1 MTRINIRGK
10 SATRDELG
18 LCIVNASK
26 VRRGNKGQTFRLGK
40 FIMKRSMQADTGN
53 APQKRR
59 RQPQVS
65 CDSCRKKK
73 LKCDRRDPCSS
84 CVMRG
89 LSCAGQPG
97 SPKPTARLSRELRL
111 GENSDDSILSRLR
124 KLEQAVFGPAS
135 SASTGCSMEEPA
147 DIVEPERAERPSLSR
162 QRNLGPSTRHPQRRR
177 ILDNE
182 RQQTAK
188 FLDSTFTRNDLNV
201 TLSFDKKV
209 DYHVANVSQFPKT
222 PASTT
227 PGLTPPQNSE
237 ARLSTWLMTQEEA
250 LLLLQDFLDNPF
262 HLLPI
267 LHPTAARSMIVNFY
281 SVLSCGG
288 EPNPAH
294 AALILGIAATSAFFF
309 TEGSQANG
317 IFNSLGKATHSA
329 VAWLTSSLNILE
341 ISQSNAC
348 SCLEEVQARS
358 VLAYLVYNMEGCSA
372 RFRFL
377 HGCSLTSAREMSL
390 HLIDS
395 PGSEKQDEEAMKE
408 IKRRVWMLGLMG
420 GPTDGTYNVQPRQM
434 NVNEPRNI
442 NDDEASFSDEAIS
455 MPKDTATTM
464 SCFIRRIQLAG
475 IARSVIDAR
484 APGMP
489 DAEITNYERV
499 LELDGLFEDAMADF
513 PPFLRSD
520 GPIPE
525 TAPPYLSLQR
535 DVVLLGF
542 LSRRARLHRP
552 FLLHEKQDARYQ
564 SSREICLS
572 SARTVLAIATRLLMV
587 SPTRDPVQPLSS
599 RAIGCRLGCVI
610 GHMFLACTILA
621 LHPGC
626 VSSREGLAD
635 VREPWL
641 VSDAS
646 AETHAEVMQACRAL
660 AMAGKESMIAAK
672 LVDNLAGVLRR
683 YRVQGVGDAAPS
695 EAEDDRESTGV
706 EFSTGDHETFAAAES
721 RSVSDDAFRT
731 VGSSLTGED
740 ALGLD
745 SLWNDL
751 LGDANT
757 FGWDQL
763 FAGLDSYCGPT

>member
-1 MTRINIRGK
+1 
-10 SATRDELG
+10 
-18 LCIVNASK
+18 
-26 VRRGNKGQTFRLGK
+26 
-40 FIMKRSMQADTGN
+40 MKRTMRPDSDSA
-53 APQKRR
+53 AQKRR

-73 LKCDRRDPCSS
+73 LKCDRGDPCSS

-97 SPKPTARLSRELRL
+97 TQNPIAELSHAPRLS
-111 GENSDDSILSRLR
+111 ENADDSILSRLR
-124 KLEQAVFGPAS
+124 NLEHAVFGPVS
-135 SASTGCSMEEPA
+135 SAGTEFSMQQLA
-147 DIVEPERAERPSLSR
+147 DTVGPERIERSKPPRRRSLG
-162 QRNLGPSTRHPQRRR
+162 LSTRHPHLRRFM
-177 ILDNE
+177 DNE

-188 FLDSTFTRNDLNV
+188 FLDSTFTRNSLTV
-201 TLSFDKKV
+201 TLPFEKV
-209 DYHVANVSQFPKT
+209 DYHVTNVCHFPKT

-227 PGLTPPQNSE
+227 SGLTPSIDSE
-237 ARLSTWLMTQEEA
+237 GRLSTWLMTQEEA

-281 SVLSCGG
+281 CILSRGG
-288 EPNPAH
+288 EPNSAH

-309 TEGSQANG
+309 TEGSKANG
-317 IFNSLGKATHSA
+317 TFESLEEATHTA
-329 VAWLTSSLNILE
+329 IAWFRSSLNILE
-341 ISQSNAC
+341 KSHANTWV
-348 SCLEEVQARS
+348 CLEEVQARS
-358 VLAYLVYNMEGCSA
+358 ILAYLVYNMEGCSA

-377 HGCSLTSAREMSL
+377 HGCSLSSAREMSL

-395 PGSEKQDEEAMKE
+395 PGSEQRDEEAAKE
-408 IKRRVWMLGLMG
+408 IKRRVWWHITATDWMLGLMG

-442 NDDEASFSDEAIS
+442 NDDEASLSNKAIS
-455 MPKDTATTM
+455 MPSDTATTM

-475 IARSVIDAR
+475 ISRSVIDAR
-484 APGMP
+484 TPGVP
-489 DAEITNYERV
+489 DAEITDYEHV
-499 LELDGLFEDAMADF
+499 LELDRLFADAIADF
-513 PPFLRSD
+513 PPFLRPD

-552 FLLHEKQDARYQ
+552 FLLHDKQDAQYQ

-572 SARTVLAIATRLLMV
+572 SARTVLAIATRLLKV
-587 SPTRDPVQPLSS
+587 SQTREPVQTFSS

-610 GHMFLACTILA
+610 GHMFMACTILA
-621 LHPGC
+621 LHSGG

-635 VREPWL
+635 GKEACL

-646 AETHAEVMQACRAL
+646 AELHAEVVQACRAL
-660 AMAGKESMIAAK
+660 ALAGKESVIAAQ
-672 LVDNLAGVLRR
+672 LVQNLTGVLRR
-683 YRVQGVGDAAPS
+683 YRVQGMDDAVPS
-695 EAEDDRESTGV
+695 EVEDDRESVDAGL
-706 EFSTGDHETFAAAES
+706 ST
-721 RSVSDDAFRT
+721 DDPEAVATAGLRT
-731 VGSSLTGED
+731 VYDDGGSAEKSSLAGED
-740 ALGLD
+740 VLGLD